1 MWEDRGMAIALFPFK
16 IIATIIIFLLIAVI
30 KTANFIIVLILTP
43 LEILGDW
50 LRVIFGIMTAIAVI
64 GLIYAYLQGN
74 ISLMLMIGTL
84 LGCGIIDFIFMCPEL
99 IMDFLSDRA
108 EDICSFL
115 DDIREDMWI

>member
-1 MWEDRGMAIALFPFK
+1 MAIALFPFK
-16 IIATIIIFLLIAVI
+16 IIATIIIFLVIAVI

-43 LEILGDW
+43 LEILSDW
-50 LRVIFGIMTAIAVI
+50 LRWIFGIMTAVAVL

-74 ISLMLMIGTL
+74 ISLMMMIGTL
-84 LGCGIIDFIFMCPEL
+84 LGCGIIDFIFMAPEL

-115 DDIREDMWI
+115 DYIREDMWI

>member
-1 MWEDRGMAIALFPFK
+1 MAIALFPFK
-16 IIATIIIFLLIAVI
+16 IIATIVIFLLIAAI
-30 KTANFIIVLILTP
+30 KTANFIFVLILTP

-50 LRVIFGIMTAIAVI
+50 LRLIFGIMTAVAVL
-64 GLIYAYLQGN
+64 GLIYAYLYGN
-74 ISLMLMIGTL
+74 ISVTMMIGTL

-108 EDICSFL
+108 EDIYSFL

>member
-1 MWEDRGMAIALFPFK
+1 MAIALFPFK
-16 IIATIIIFLLIAVI
+16 IIATIIIFLVIAVI

-43 LEILGDW
+43 LEILSDW
-50 LRVIFGIMTAIAVI
+50 LRWIFGIMTAVAVL

-74 ISLMLMIGTL
+74 ISLMMMIGTL
-84 LGCGIIDFIFMCPEL
+84 LGCGIIDFIFMAPEL
-99 IMDFLSDRA
+99 IMDFLSDIA